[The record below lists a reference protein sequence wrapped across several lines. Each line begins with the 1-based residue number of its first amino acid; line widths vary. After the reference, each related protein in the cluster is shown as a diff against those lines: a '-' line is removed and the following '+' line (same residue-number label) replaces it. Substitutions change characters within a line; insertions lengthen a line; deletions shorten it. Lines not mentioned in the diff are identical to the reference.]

1 MRILDGRGLISL
13 VIVALLSGL
22 IGGTVALWAVTSW
35 SPARVALLGAATSGA
50 ATSGA
55 ATSGAATSGIATSGT
70 ATLPPT
76 LVPATPTSPPTASPT
91 LAPSPTATETPTPTP
106 TAAPT
111 PTPTALAA
119 YNVTNLADLVEKVN
133 PSVVTIFVIRG
144 RSSKDAKQPNEIV
157 SGSGVIID
165 PRGYILTNYHVVE
178 QAETLLVTYGGEK
191 LPALYVNG
199 DAKSDLALLKLVRRK
214 NYAPLPWGD
223 SEALRL
229 GESVMA
235 IGSPLG
241 ALTNSVTTGVISGLG
256 RAVPLEDNSMT
267 GGLIQTDAAINRG
280 NSGGAL
286 INMRGELVGIV
297 TLTLRST
304 DPEAGRDVQG
314 VGFAIA
320 SARARTLV
328 DQWIAENNP

>member
-1 MRILDGRGLISL
+1 
-13 VIVALLSGL
+13 V
-22 IGGTVALWAVTSW
+22 
-35 SPARVALLGAATSGA
+35 
-50 ATSGA
+50 
-55 ATSGAATSGIATSGT
+55 
-70 ATLPPT
+70 LPPT
-76 LVPATPTSPPTASPT
+76 LAPATPTALPTASPT
-91 LAPSPTATETPTPTP
+91 LAPSLTPTETPTPAPTETPTPTP
-106 TAAPT
+106 TARP
-111 PTPTALAA
+111 A
-119 YNVTNLADLVEKVN
+119 YNVTNLADLVDKVN

-144 RSSKDAKQPNEIV
+144 KNSKDAKMANEIV

-191 LPALYVNG
+191 LPAIYVNG
-199 DAKSDLALLKLVRRK
+199 DAKTDLALLKLVRRK
-214 NYAPLPWGD
+214 DHTTMPWGD
-223 SEALRL
+223 SDALRL

-241 ALTNSVTTGVISGLG
+241 ALTNSITTGVISGLG
-256 RAVPLEDNSMT
+256 RAVPMEDNSMT

-314 VGFAIA
+314 VGFAIPSVKA
-320 SARARTLV
+320 KKLV

>member
-1 MRILDGRGLISL
+1 VRTFDGRGLASL
-13 VIVALLSGL
+13 AIVALLSGL
-22 IGGTVALWAVTSW
+22 VGGVIALWAVTNW
-35 SPARVALLGAATSGA
+35 SPARVALLGSAT
-50 ATSGA
+50 
-55 ATSGAATSGIATSGT
+55 
-70 ATLPPT
+70 PT
-76 LVPATPTSPPTASPT
+76 PSPATPTLLPTFTPT
-91 LAPSPTATETPTPTP
+91 LMPSPTPTETPTPAP
-106 TAAPT
+106 TST
-111 PTPTALAA
+111 PTPTSTALTA

-144 RSSKDAKQPNEIV
+144 KSSKDAKQPNEIV
-157 SGSGVIID
+157 SGSGVIVD

-191 LPALYVNG
+191 LPAIYVSG
-199 DAKSDLALLKLVRRK
+199 DAESDLALLKLVRRK
-214 NYAPLPWGD
+214 NYNTMPWGD

-241 ALTNSVTTGVISGLG
+241 ALTNSITTGVISGLG
-256 RAVPLEDNSMT
+256 RAVPMEDNSMT

-286 INMRGELVGIV
+286 INMRGELVGVV

-314 VGFAIA
+314 VGFAIPSIKA
-320 SARARTLV
+320 KALV

>member
-1 MRILDGRGLISL
+1 MVYARSL
-13 VIVALLSGL
+13 VFLLIVALLSGL
-22 IGGTVALWAVTSW
+22 IGGVVALWAVTSW
-35 SPARVALLGAATSGA
+35 SPARVALLGTE
-50 ATSGA
+50 
-55 ATSGAATSGIATSGT
+55 
-70 ATLPPT
+70 TLPPT
-76 LVPATPTSPPTASPT
+76 LAPATPTPLLTATPTFASSPAPTETPT
-91 LAPSPTATETPTPTP
+91 PAPTETPTPTP
-106 TAAPT
+106 TER
-111 PTPTALAA
+111 AA

-133 PSVVTIFVIRG
+133 PSVVTIFAVRG
-144 RSSKDAKQPNEIV
+144 KNSKDTKKANEIV

-178 QAETLLVTYGGEK
+178 QAETLLVTFGGEK
-191 LPALYVNG
+191 LPAIYVNG
-199 DAKSDLALLKLVRRK
+199 DAKTDLALLKLVRRK
-214 NYAPLPWGD
+214 DYNPMPWGD

-241 ALTNSVTTGVISGLG
+241 ALTNSITTGVISGLG
-256 RAVPLEDNSMT
+256 RAVPMEDNSMT

-314 VGFAIA
+314 VGFAIPSVKA
-320 SARARTLV
+320 KTLV

>member
-1 MRILDGRGLISL
+1 MVHTRSL
-13 VIVALLSGL
+13 VPLLIVALLSGL
-22 IGGTVALWAVTSW
+22 IGGVVALWAVTSW
-35 SPARVALLGAATSGA
+35 SPARVALLGAT
-50 ATSGA
+50 T
-55 ATSGAATSGIATSGT
+55 
-70 ATLPPT
+70 PT
-76 LVPATPTSPPTASPT
+76 LAPATPTLLPTAT
-91 LAPSPTATETPTPTP
+91 LTLTPSPTPTETPTPAP
-106 TAAPT
+106 TATPT

-144 RSSKDAKQPNEIV
+144 KSNKDAKQPNEVV
-157 SGSGVIID
+157 SGSGVIVD

-191 LPALYVNG
+191 LPAIYVNG
-199 DAKSDLALLKLVRRK
+199 DAKTDLALLKLVRRK
-214 NYAPLPWGD
+214 DYNTMPWGD

-241 ALTNSVTTGVISGLG
+241 ALTNSITTGVISGLG
-256 RAVPLEDNSMT
+256 RAVPMEDNSMT

-314 VGFAIA
+314 VGFAIPSVKA
-320 SARARTLV
+320 KTLV